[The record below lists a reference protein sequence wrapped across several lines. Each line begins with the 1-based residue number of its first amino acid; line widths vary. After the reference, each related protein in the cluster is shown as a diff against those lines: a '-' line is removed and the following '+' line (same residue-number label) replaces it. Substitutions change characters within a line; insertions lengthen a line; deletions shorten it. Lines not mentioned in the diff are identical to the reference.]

1 MFLLNNIVSE
11 QVIHSLGWTIVHSLW
26 QATLA
31 AGLFF
36 LLMLFLRKSSSRLR
50 YYTGIL
56 TLLLVVVM
64 AAVTFAGTYNSYS
77 SGLTAAAKPDK
88 AVTAAAGVG
97 QEGVSL
103 LNVLQEYFNRHM
115 PLIVGVWLLGVLLL
129 VLRLAGG
136 FLVNARIKA
145 KHTAEAPPYWQARLK
160 TLARKINLK
169 KAVLLKES
177 AIARLPMTIGYLKP
191 IVFVPMGLL
200 TGLPQDQVEAL
211 LAHELAHIAR
221 RDYLV
226 NIFQSV
232 VDIVFFYHPA
242 VHWISSFVRHER
254 EHCCDDM
261 AVVTM
266 GNSRSFA
273 RALTNIHDWGFAQPG
288 FAMNLARNDHKLF
301 HRIRRIT
308 KMKNKGTTSVQ
319 GLVVACVLGL
329 LCIAFGLSAG
339 TTGILGY
346 YLDEGAGEVQPA
358 EGISSKK
365 VELKSAQKILLE
377 LRAAGKEGD
386 PVKFWIEEPD
396 TGKILWKFE
405 DKIKGKELAVK
416 TNLQL
421 GPGNYLLYFTDNC
434 RAKMKVKAKEPDI
447 RYKIENAKKE
457 LVVLKQKIGALSKEG
472 KNEIPEEDREKK
484 LAELLTVA
492 KKKEE
497 MLAKLEAVLKA
508 KQEEKYK
515 QEQITY
521 QKEKQKQKEEMQKQK
536 KEQKLQIEEFK
547 KQKRM
552 ELEKKLQQVM
562 VMIEDLEAKEGER
575 TQEEQDKLKKLQ
587 QIRQELKTKLE
598 HKSST

>member
-1 MFLLNNIVSE
+1 MSLLNNIVSE

-36 LLMLFLRKSSSRLR
+36 LLMLLLRKSSSRLR

-64 AAVTFAGTYNSYS
+64 AAVTFVGTYNSYS
-77 SGLTAAAKPDK
+77 SGLTAAAKTEK

-97 QEGVSL
+97 QEGASL
-103 LNVLQEYFNRHM
+103 LTVLQEYFNQHM
-115 PLIVGVWLLGVLLL
+115 PLIVGIWLLGVLVL

-136 FLVNARIKA
+136 FLLNARIKA

-160 TLARKINLK
+160 ILARKINLRK
-169 KAVLLKES
+169 TVLLKES
-177 AIARLPMTIGYLKP
+177 ALARLPMTIGYLKP

-221 RDYLV
+221 SDYLV

-273 RALTNIHDWGFAQPG
+273 RALANIYSWGFARPG
-288 FAMNLARNDHKLF
+288 FAMNLARNEHKLF

-308 KMKNKGTTSVQ
+308 KMKNRGTTSVQ

-346 YLDEGAGEVQPA
+346 YLDEGADEVQPA

-365 VELKSAQKILLE
+365 MELKSAQKILLE

-386 PVKFWIEEPD
+386 PVKFWIEEPA
-396 TGKILWKFE
+396 TGKILWKFK

-421 GPGNYLLYFTDNC
+421 GPGNYLLHFTDNC

-472 KNEIPEEDREKK
+472 KSEISEEDREKK

-508 KQEEKYK
+508 KEKEYYEQEK
-515 QEQITY
+515 ITY
-521 QKEKQKQKEEMQKQK
+521 QKEKQKQEEEKRK
-536 KEQKLQIEEFK
+536 IEEFK

-552 ELEKKLQQVM
+552 ELEKKLQQIII
-562 VMIEDLEAKEGER
+562 MIEDLEAKEGER

-587 QIRQELKTKLE
+587 QIRQELETALD